1 MPRNFLW
8 SERLRSSDQ
17 TIWAVQGM
25 KRPLAFRT
33 NGISALEFNCL
44 DRRMNAP
51 LRLRFSVVPSTM
63 LVRALIETGHFTL
76 ALVWRRLSV
85 PITACEIMCR
95 RFFVVPLQRVLNWI
109 QTTGMRTED
118 AGKIYPHRPYADG
131 GQTGGM
137 NKVSA
142 MLTHGFTNANRM
154 PIKKAE
160 PKLRSVFGKWVGYSE
175 GNLAICCCGNET
187 TTSDS

>member
-17 TIWAVQGM
+17 TTWAVQAM
-25 KRPLAFRT
+25 NRPLALST
-33 NGISALEFNCL
+33 KGISALEFNCL

-63 LVRALIETGHFTL
+63 PVGALIETGHFTL

-95 RFFVVPLQRVLNWI
+95 RFFVVLLQKVLNWI
-109 QTTGMRTED
+109 QITGIRGTD
-118 AGKIYPHRPYADG
+118 ATKKTPIDPMPMGATYES
-131 GQTGGM
+131 GM
-137 NKVSA
+137 NTIETDRLLRKKGVLRCLLLCLLKEYHPIVPQILWKA
-142 MLTHGFTNANRM
+142 HYMLS
-154 PIKKAE
+154 P
-160 PKLRSVFGKWVGYSE
+160 
-175 GNLAICCCGNET
+175 LAL
-187 TTSDS
+187 SLF

>member
-1 MPRNFLW
+1 MLKNFLW

-17 TIWAVQGM
+17 TTWAVQGM

-33 NGISALEFNCL
+33 KGISAPEFNCL

-63 LVRALIETGHFTL
+63 PVGALIETGHFTL

-95 RFFVVPLQRVLNWI
+95 RFFVVLLQKVLSCF
-109 QTTGMRTED
+109 QSTGMRTED
-118 AGKIYPHRPYADG
+118 ATNNSPTDPERPIASRGDAV
-131 GQTGGM
+131 
-137 NKVSA
+137 K
-142 MLTHGFTNANRM
+142 
-154 PIKKAE
+154 E
-160 PKLRSVFGKWVGYSE
+160 PLATRKLF
-175 GNLAICCCGNET
+175 
-187 TTSDS
+187 

>member
-17 TIWAVQGM
+17 TTWAVQGM
-25 KRPLAFRT
+25 KRPLALST

-63 LVRALIETGHFTL
+63 PVEALIETGHFTL

-85 PITACEIMCR
+85 SITACEIMCR
-95 RFFVVPLQRVLNWI
+95 RFFVVLLQRILNCS
-109 QTTGMRTED
+109 QSTTTRWAVSNEVAWRG
-118 AGKIYPHRPYADG
+118 GKENPIDSCCH
-131 GQTGGM
+131 TLVCT
-137 NKVSA
+137 VSRWGESDKEA
-142 MLTHGFTNANRM
+142 MLSR
-154 PIKKAE
+154 
-160 PKLRSVFGKWVGYSE
+160 
-175 GNLAICCCGNET
+175 
-187 TTSDS
+187 

>member
-1 MPRNFLW
+1 MLRNFLW

-17 TIWAVQGM
+17 TTWAVQGM

-33 NGISALEFNCL
+33 NGISALEFNCF

-63 LVRALIETGHFTL
+63 PVGALIETGHFTL

-95 RFFVVPLQRVLNWI
+95 RFFVVLLQKVLSCF

-118 AGKIYPHRPYADG
+118 ATNNSPTDPERPIASRGDAV
-131 GQTGGM
+131 
-137 NKVSA
+137 K
-142 MLTHGFTNANRM
+142 
-154 PIKKAE
+154 E
-160 PKLRSVFGKWVGYSE
+160 PLATRKLF
-175 GNLAICCCGNET
+175 
-187 TTSDS
+187 

>member
-17 TIWAVQGM
+17 TTWAVQDM

-33 NGISALEFNCL
+33 NGISALEFNCR

-63 LVRALIETGHFTL
+63 PVEALIETGHFIL

-85 PITACEIMCR
+85 PIIACEIMCG
-95 RFFVVPLQRVLNWI
+95 RFFLVFLQRVLNWI
-109 QTTGMRTED
+109 QITVIRGAD
-118 AGKIYPHRPYADG
+118 A
-131 GQTGGM
+131 T
-137 NKVSA
+137 
-142 MLTHGFTNANRM
+142 
-154 PIKKAE
+154 KKT
-160 PKLRSVFGKWVGYSE
+160 PP
-175 GNLAICCCGNET
+175 
-187 TTSDS
+187 TSDGLWGQPVKAGCILLRLMVFFVKREY